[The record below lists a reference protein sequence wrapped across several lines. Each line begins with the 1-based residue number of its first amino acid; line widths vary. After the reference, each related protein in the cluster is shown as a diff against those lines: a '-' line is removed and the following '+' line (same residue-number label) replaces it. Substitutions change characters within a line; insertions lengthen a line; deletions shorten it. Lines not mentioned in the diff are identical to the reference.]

1 MAYSNLQG
9 LFSYVK
15 VERIFVRLLKT
26 LSSHLN
32 FLVILSVDH
41 NAVIHAENLSS
52 VERKVIDIPSILQMV
67 SYKVAIFILL
77 VAVLS
82 RTAFSNS
89 GCLNYC
95 DNLADTCLDNCG
107 GHSCARTCSKALT
120 KCYGNCGAEPKRG
133 YYSSLPREPD
143 QTDDKGLYD
152 IFQKRFT
159 RS

>member
-1 MAYSNLQG
+1 MAYSKLQG

-32 FLVILSVDH
+32 FLVILSVD

-52 VERKVIDIPSILQMV
+52 VEPKVIDIPSILQMA
-67 SYKVAIFILL
+67 SYKVAVFILL

-89 GCLNYC
+89 GCLNDC
-95 DNLADTCLDNCG
+95 DNVADTCLDNCG

-120 KCYGNCGAEPKRG
+120 KCYGKCGTEAKRG

-143 QTDDKGLYD
+143 QTDDKDLYD